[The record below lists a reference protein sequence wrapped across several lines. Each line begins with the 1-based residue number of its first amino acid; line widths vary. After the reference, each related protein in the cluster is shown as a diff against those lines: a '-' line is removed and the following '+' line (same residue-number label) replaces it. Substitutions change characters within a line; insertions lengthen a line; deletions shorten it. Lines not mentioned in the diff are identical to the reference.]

1 MNNMM
6 HITKEC
12 KLIEVS
18 EMLAKSVYD
27 DEAYKGQ
34 FKAVEEIPF
43 IRKGLVPSDV
53 QFDENEK
60 SVVTYITTSTKD
72 RDGDIMEPDGAVL
85 DHYLKHPVVLWAHD
99 YKQLPI
105 GKAVWLKRH
114 NNGIVSKTMYANHAK
129 AQEVYQYRKDGF
141 PLAESVGFVSLE
153 EGNAKAK
160 GCRRHIKKWL
170 MLEYSDVP
178 VPSNQEALE
187 IAINKGLVNPED
199 AASWDW
205 AQLKT
210 ILKGNPS
217 VSDIMSLLDNALYSK
232 GKYIIDL
239 YPVNYPS
246 GYVIANESKAMGG
259 DTGTSASVPVKEMF
273 EYSWSDGVVT
283 VSEQGTAVQQ
293 EYNNKGVIKLVTEES
308 LEAQKSIDDLMALIE
323 EKDAEIEL
331 LNKEL
336 DDKPD
341 VIEDKVD
348 VITLKDPEFIS
359 LSTQDDFNK
368 LSQMVTDGIARKLH
382 EKPLEQAISEAFARV
397 RGKMFLD

>member
-12 KLIEVS
+12 KLVEVS
-18 EMLAKSVYD
+18 EMLAKSVFD
-27 DEAYKGQ
+27 DETYKGQ
-34 FKAVEEIPF
+34 FKAMEEIPF

-60 SVVTYITTSTKD
+60 SVVTYITTNSKD

-141 PLAESVGFVSLE
+141 PLAESVGFVPLE
-153 EGNAKAK
+153 EGNAKSK

-178 VPSNQEALE
+178 VPSNQDALA
-187 IAINKGLVNPED
+187 IAINKGLINPED
-199 AASWDW
+199 ADMWDW

-217 VSDIMSLLDNALYSK
+217 VSDIMFLLEEALARSGRGYVC
-232 GKYIIDL
+232 DM
-239 YPVNYPS
+239 YPVNYPN
-246 GYVIANESKAMGG
+246 GYAVISIPSKDED
-259 DTGTSASVPVKEMF
+259 DTVKQRLREMV

-293 EYNNKGVIKLVTEES
+293 EYTNKGVIKLVTEES
-308 LEAQKSIDDLMALIE
+308 LEAQKSIDDLMVLIE

-331 LNKEL
+331 LSKEL
-336 DDKPD
+336 DDKLED
-341 VIEDKVD
+341 NEDKVD
-348 VITLKDPEFIS
+348 VITLKDPELIS